1 VRSRVWTPER
11 GARRGGGL
19 VVAGGG
25 VKWEAVEPRGPWRGA
40 VCRGFGWIGRGPG
53 GPSLDNGRDGMC
65 RLRAFPSRSES
76 RLISIGVFFG

>member
-1 VRSRVWTPER
+1 MCGHRSEER
-11 GARRGGGL
+11 GE
-19 VVAGGG
+19 VVDWWWPVGTGG

-40 VCRGFGWIGRGPG
+40 VSRGFGWIGRGPG
-53 GPSLDNGRDGMC
+53 WPSLDNGRDGIC